1 MKRFLRDTLLFLL
14 LPVVVVLLFDLY
26 LRNMETQYSAKYD
39 GLMKMKKE
47 VEVLFVGN
55 SHAHYAI
62 SPLHITR
69 LKAYNL
75 AMVSQQLYFDKR
87 LTIKAINEGV
97 SNLRYLFISVD
108 YHSLHTSSQDERN
121 IWSYY
126 ANGIRYKDQ
135 DYTKAIL
142 SPFIWGYT
150 PRVSYTM
157 ARRALKRRVK
167 YGGKAVPFHV
177 ERGVNVTDSLFQGF
191 LGLEGTKV
199 STFKPS
205 EYRKIASK
213 FREDTTSGERAEVL
227 SDLHQFIRFLK
238 EKDIQPILFSSPT
251 YREYNQ
257 TLDSAQIRRN
267 LEDIR
272 SICETHNIPYWPY
285 NDDARFTREDFFNPD
300 HLNKQ
305 GAAKFSRILD
315 ERLGEWSEVS
325 DQQSRR

>member
-14 LPVVVVLLFDLY
+14 LPIVVVLLFDLY

-62 SPLHITR
+62 SPLHISR
-69 LKAYNL
+69 FKAYNL

-87 LTIKAINEGV
+87 LTMKAIGEGV
-97 SNLRYLFISVD
+97 TNLRYLFISVD
-108 YHSLHTSSQDERN
+108 YHSLHTSSQYERN
-121 IWSYY
+121 AWSFY

-135 DYTKAIL
+135 DYRKEIL

-150 PRVSYTM
+150 PRVSYTI
-157 ARRALKRRVK
+157 ARRALKWRLK
-167 YGGKAVPFHV
+167 YGDEAVPFHV
-177 ERGVNVTDSLFQGF
+177 ERGVNVTDSLTGGF
-191 LGLEGTKV
+191 LGFEGTKE
-199 STFKPS
+199 SSFTPS
-205 EYRKIASK
+205 EYRKLANE
-213 FREDTTSGERAEVL
+213 FREDTTSGERAAVL
-227 SDLHQFIRFLK
+227 ADLHQFIRYLK
-238 EKDIQPILFSSPT
+238 ERDIEPILFSSPT

-257 TLDSAQIRRN
+257 TLDSAQIARN
-267 LEDIR
+267 LHDIET
-272 SICETHNIPYWPY
+272 ICREYDIPYWRY
-285 NDDARFTREDFFNPD
+285 DNDARFTREDFFNPD

-315 ERLGEWSEVS
+315 ERLYQLSAVQT
-325 DQQSRR
+325 DP